1 MSAEVSCVI
10 DCANELGECPLWS
23 PKDNVLW
30 WIDVAKP
37 TLWRFDPARNTTSSW
52 PLPKPPTVLAL
63 RENGGLLIVF
73 RRGYALVDALEPGTL
88 IEQQYASDLAE
99 ERFNDGKVDR
109 LGRMWVGTMDRKL
122 SRPIG
127 QLYRLSIDQPVQAV
141 DQGFVL
147 SNGIGWNPESTLMY
161 FAETHSKNIYV
172 FDYDLKNGTAIN
184 RRVFANIGGE
194 GGPDG
199 LTVDVYGNVWVAVF
213 GGGAIYK
220 YAPDGQLTQQLAFPT
235 AHPTSCT
242 FGGADLQTLYITSS
256 RMSLEGE
263 SSTDSAQAGGMWAV
277 QIDDSRGQ
285 IEAFL
290 AE

>member
-1 MSAEVSCVI
+1 MSADVTCAI
-10 DCANELGECPLWS
+10 DCKNELGECPLWS

-63 RENGGLLIVF
+63 RENGGLLIIF
-73 RRGYALVDALEPGTL
+73 RKGYALVDALEPGML
-88 IEQQYASDLAE
+88 IEQQHELDLAE

-122 SRPIG
+122 KRPIG
-127 QLYRLSIDQPVQAV
+127 QLYRLSLHQPVQAV
-141 DQGFVL
+141 DRGFVL
-147 SNGIGWNPESTLMY
+147 SNGIGWNSESTLMY

-172 FDYDLKNGTAIN
+172 FDYDLQNAMATN
-184 RRVFANIGGE
+184 RRVFANTAGE

-199 LTVDVYGNVWVAVF
+199 LTVDAHGNVWVAVF
-213 GGGAIYK
+213 GGGAIYQ
-220 YAPDGQLTQQLAFPT
+220 YAPDGQLIQKLAVPT

-242 FGGADLQTLYITSS
+242 FGGPDLRTLYITSS

-263 SSTDSAQAGGMWAV
+263 ASTGTAHAGGVWAV
-277 QIDDSRGQ
+277 QISNSRGQ